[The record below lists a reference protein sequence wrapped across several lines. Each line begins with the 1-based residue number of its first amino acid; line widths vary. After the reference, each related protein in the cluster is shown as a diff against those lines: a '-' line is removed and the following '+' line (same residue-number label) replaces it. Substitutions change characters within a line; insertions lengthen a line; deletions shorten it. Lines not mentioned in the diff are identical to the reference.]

1 VYNPKDPSTPKIANG
16 QYYDWGDGYGDVRQS
31 FSVMATYDLPFG
43 KSMTGVSKALIN
55 GWGVNGD
62 GIYALGVP
70 FEIENA
76 GEMSGILG
84 ITGGDRPNQVG
95 NPRKA
100 GQVAGNPYCQA
111 PPTIRNISHW
121 FNPCAFQSQPQGLLG
136 DMGANSLHG
145 PPSRHIDA
153 SLVKAIP
160 IHENLKAQ
168 FRAEVFNLTNTP
180 SYAYPGSQSSGGNS
194 LSRSDLSTATAD
206 FDPGSLGAI
215 SERASGYTERV
226 FQFAL
231 KILF

>member
-1 VYNPKDPSTPKIANG
+1 VYNPADPSTPKIANG

-43 KSMTGVSKALIN
+43 KTLTGVSKELVQ
-55 GWGVNGD
+55 GWGVNGT

-76 GEMSGILG
+76 NEMSGILG
-84 ITGGDRPNQVG
+84 ISGGDRPNQVG
-95 NPRKA
+95 DPNKA
-100 GQVAGNPYCQA
+100 GPVAGNPTCVA
-111 PPTIRNISHW
+111 PTTIRNTTHW
-121 FNPCAFQSQPQGLLG
+121 FNPCAFESQPQGLLG

-153 SLVKAIP
+153 SLTKAIP
-160 IHENLKAQ
+160 IHEDFKAQ

-180 SYAYPGSQSSGGNS
+180 SYAYPGTQSSGGNT
-194 LSRSDLSTATAD
+194 LSRCDTSTNTSSC
-206 FDPGSLGAI
+206 DPGSLGSI
-215 SERASGYTERV
+215 SQEGPGYTERV

-231 KILF
+231 KFLF